1 MEIDSFSL
9 EVSME
14 IMENIMINLEG
25 FSGKFSLDFIN
36 IFFCEKFKGLIF
48 IVKGNALIFKL

>member
-14 IMENIMINLEG
+14 IMENIMINKEG
-25 FSGKFSLDFIN
+25 FSGNFSLNFIK
-36 IFFCEKFKGLIF
+36 IFCCCYWRKNLR
-48 IVKGNALIFKL
+48 V